1 MTVFDVL
8 NLYQTPF
15 EWMLDSGIHIEDVS
29 YVGLYKEY
37 IRMKKEGCKTTY
49 IVVCLAEKYR
59 ISERKVYTL
68 LKRLS
73 QNCEPLERWMYVRS
87 LQQGKETFGHSLFVE
102 RYLYEEKNTHH
113 E

>member
-37 IRMKKEGCKTTY
+37 IRMK
-49 IVVCLAEKYR
+49 
-59 ISERKVYTL
+59 RKAA
-68 LKRLS
+68 KRLTLS
-73 QNCEPLERWMYVRS
+73 SAWPR
-87 LQQGKETFGHSLFVE
+87 
-102 RYLYEEKNTHH
+102 NTG
-113 E
+113 

>member
-37 IRMKKEGCKTTY
+37 IRMKKEGCKMTY

-73 QNCEPLERWMYVRS
+73 QNCEPLERRVYARS
-87 LQQGKETFGHSLFVE
+87 LQQGKEAFGHSFSVE
-102 RYLYEEKNTHH
+102 RYLYEEKYTS
-113 E
+113 

>member
-15 EWMLDSGIHIEDVS
+15 EWMLNSGIRMEDVP

-37 IRMKKEGCKTTY
+37 TRMKKEGCKKTY
-49 IVVCLAEKYR
+49 IVASLAEKYR

-73 QNCEPLERWMYVRS
+73 QNCKPF
-87 LQQGKETFGHSLFVE
+87 K
-102 RYLYEEKNTHH
+102 
-113 E
+113 

>member
-15 EWMLDSGIHIEDVS
+15 EWMLNSGIHIEDVS

-37 IRMKKEGCKTTY
+37 IRMKKEGYKMTY
-49 IVVCLAEKYR
+49 IVVFLAEKYR

-68 LKRLS
+68 IKRLS
-73 QNCEPLERWMYVRS
+73 NTCEPLDRWM
-87 LQQGKETFGHSLFVE
+87 
-102 RYLYEEKNTHH
+102 
-113 E
+113 

>member
-8 NLYQTPF
+8 NLYRTPF
-15 EWMLDSGIHIEDVS
+15 EWMLNSGIRMEDVP

-37 IRMKKEGCKTTY
+37 TRMKKEGCKTTY
-49 IVVCLAEKYR
+49 IVACLAEKYR

-73 QNCEPLERWMYVRS
+73 QNCKPLE
-87 LQQGKETFGHSLFVE
+87 
-102 RYLYEEKNTHH
+102 
-113 E
+113 